1 MKRRHL
7 LAAGL
12 GAPLA
17 TLAAPAIVRAEGKY
31 PERIVRLVVPFAPAG
46 PTDIIGRKTA
56 EKMTALLGQTMIVD
70 NKAGAAGSIGA
81 VEVKN
86 AKPDGYTLLFA
97 PSSTHAINPTAFVHP
112 AYDAVKDFTPI
123 SSICVNPLVLVTHPS
138 MPPSVMGLVE
148 EMKKNP
154 GKYSYA
160 SSGTGSILHLAGEYF
175 KREVG
180 GMDVVHVPY
189 RGSSPAVNDLMSGQV
204 MWMFE
209 TFSTTL
215 QQHRAGK
222 VRILAYAHAKRAA
235 IAPEI
240 PTMIEA
246 GVKGYEAYTFNL
258 ILGPAGMPQHAR
270 RHARPGLTQA
280 HGRSRHDQVPGG
292 HRRGADHRHLART
305 DGEVHQGRNRQ
316 VGPGDPGGRGSDRVA
331 HAGGARLLVT
341 GRRRHVGRRRRD
353 RGLLRHLRGQRL
365 RCPAGPRCRWSWRRG
380 RARPGRSS

>member
-1 MKRRHL
+1 VKRRQFII
-7 LAAGL
+7 AGA
-12 GAPLA
+12 G
-17 TLAAPAIVRAEGKY
+17 TIAAPGIVRAEGKY
-31 PERIVRLVVPFAPAG
+31 PERPIRLIVPFAPAG
-46 PTDIIGRKTA
+46 PTDIIGRKAA
-56 EKMTALLGQTMIVD
+56 EKLTPLLGQTMIVE

-97 PSSTHAINPTAFVHP
+97 TSSTHAINPTAYVHP

-138 MPPSVMGLVE
+138 MPNSVPGLVDL
-148 EMKKNP
+148 MKKNP

-160 SSGTGSILHLAGEYF
+160 SSGNGSILHLATEYF

-189 RGSSPAVNDLMSGQV
+189 KGSGPALQDV
-204 MWMFE
+204 MANNVAWMFE

-222 VRILAYAHAKRAA
+222 LRILAYAYPKRAP

-258 ILGPAGMPQHAR
+258 ILGPAGTPKAVVDVVD
-270 RHARPGLTQA
+270 QA
-280 HGRSRHDQVPGG
+280 SRKIMSDPDMGKFLDGIAAVPIP
-292 HRRGADHRHLART
+292 DTSPERT
-305 DGEVHQGRNRQ
+305 AKFIKDEIAKWAPVIK
-316 VGPGDPGGRGSDRVA
+316 A
-331 HAGGARLLVT
+331 AGVRIE
-341 GRRRHVGRRRRD
+341 
-353 RGLLRHLRGQRL
+353 
-365 RCPAGPRCRWSWRRG
+365 
-380 RARPGRSS
+380 

>member
-7 LAAGL
+7 LAA
-12 GAPLA
+12 AA
-17 TLAAPAIVRAEGKY
+17 ASLAAPSLARAEAKY
-31 PERIVRLVVPFAPAG
+31 PERTIRLVVPFAPAG

-56 EKMTALLGQTMIVD
+56 EKMAALLGQTMIVD

-81 VEVKN
+81 VEAKN

-97 PSSTHAINPTAFVHP
+97 TSSTHAINPTAFVHP

-138 MPPSVMGLVE
+138 MPNTVTGLGE

-160 SSGTGSILHLAGEYF
+160 SSGNGSILHLAAEYF
-175 KREVG
+175 KREMG

-189 RGSSPAVNDLMSGQV
+189 RGSGPALQDLLSRQV
-204 MWMFE
+204 AWMFE

-222 VRILAYAHAKRAA
+222 LRILAYAHAKRAP

-258 ILGPAGMPQHAR
+258 ILGPAGVAQPIVDTIDRA
-270 RHARPGLTQA
+270 
-280 HGRSRHDQVPGG
+280 SRKIMADPDMVKFLEDIAAVPTT
-292 HRRGADHRHLART
+292 DTSPART
-305 DGEVHQGRNRQ
+305 AKFINDEIAKWAPVIR
-316 VGPGDPGGRGSDRVA
+316 A
-331 HAGGARLLVT
+331 AGVKIE
-341 GRRRHVGRRRRD
+341 
-353 RGLLRHLRGQRL
+353 
-365 RCPAGPRCRWSWRRG
+365 
-380 RARPGRSS
+380 